1 MSGQT
6 LPASCA
12 TGLWPSLRTQDCLT
26 SVTSLCGRGGRRSMS
41 EQLAIEAFERSGAWL
56 KGHFVYTSGR
66 HGADYLEKFRILED
80 PVATTA
86 LAGLIAARFRDSEVE
101 LVAGP
106 TTGGIILAFEVARQ
120 LGVQAVYA
128 ERGPT
133 DGWVLRR
140 GFAVGSGTRVLI
152 VDDIVT
158 TGGSLEEMVA
168 CIETAGGSVIGAG
181 VLGDRTGGFRRLAVP
196 FYACL
201 TVEFP
206 SYPASACPLCRAGT
220 PLSAPRGS
228 KPSPAAV

>member
-1 MSGQT
+1 
-6 LPASCA
+6 
-12 TGLWPSLRTQDCLT
+12 
-26 SVTSLCGRGGRRSMS
+26 MS
-41 EQLAIEAFERSGAWL
+41 ERLAIETFERSGAWL

-86 LAGLIAARFRDSEVE
+86 LAGLIAARFRESGAE

-106 TTGGIILAFEVARQ
+106 TTGGIILAFEVAGQ

-128 ERGPT
+128 ERGP
-133 DGWVLRR
+133 GGGRVLRR
-140 GFAVGSGTRVLI
+140 GFTVEPGTRVLI

-158 TGGSLEEMVA
+158 TGGSLQEMVV
-168 CIETAGGSVIGAG
+168 CVETAGGTVVGAG
-181 VLGDRTGGFRRLAVP
+181 VLGDRTGGFRELAAP

-206 SYPASACPLCRAGT
+206 SYPASACPLCEAGV